1 MEKQSSFY
9 RYRRQNQLD
18 EFGPEAQ
25 QKLKDAKVVLVGC
38 GGLGTVISN
47 YLVRAGIGE
56 LTIIDHDIVN
66 LDNLQRQVLF
76 NEDDVL
82 NKKSKA
88 EAAAEKLAGINSEVL
103 IKAVVKKLTSSNSE
117 LLFKNADL
125 VFDGTDDMYTRFLI
139 NDTCLKLNVPW
150 IYGGAEATY
159 GMTYTIVPFETPCLR
174 CFNEEFPKPGD
185 YPKCSDVGVISSA
198 VSIIASVQVT
208 EGIKYLIGD
217 KKAMIKK
224 LIQVDVW
231 NGNWEFFEP
240 EKRAGCPAC
249 DLNKYEFLNKD
260 C

>member
-1 MEKQSSFY
+1 MEEQSSFF
-9 RYRRQNQLD
+9 RYRRQTQLN
-18 EFGPEAQ
+18 EFGPGAQ
-25 QKLKDAKVVLVGC
+25 QKLKDSKVVLVGC

-56 LTIIDHDIVN
+56 LTIIDYDIVK
-66 LDNLQRQVLF
+66 LDNLQRQILF
-76 NEDDVL
+76 NEEDSI
-82 NKKSKA
+82 NKRSKA
-88 EAAAEKLAGINSEVL
+88 EAAAEKLAAINSEVL
-103 IKAVVKKLTSSNSE
+103 VHAVVEKLTSTNAES
-117 LLFKNADL
+117 LFKNADL
-125 VFDGTDDMYTRFLI
+125 IFDGTDDMYTRFLI

-150 IYGGAEATY
+150 IYGGAEATF
-159 GMTYTIVPFETPCLR
+159 GMSFSIVPFETPCLR
-174 CFNEEFPKPGD
+174 CFIEELPKPGD

-240 EKRAGCPAC
+240 EKRVGCPAC
-249 DLNKYEFLNKD
+249 DLKHYEFLNKD